1 MVKNNNMNF
10 EQGYMYHIFNQGN
23 NRHKIFFKREN
34 YLFFLKKI
42 KIFVM
47 PYADILAW
55 CLPYQI
61 I

>member
-1 MVKNNNMNF
+1 MNF
-10 EQGYMYHIFNQGN
+10 EQGYLYHIYNQGN
-23 NRHKIFFKREN
+23 NHHKIFIKREN
-34 YLFFLKKI
+34 YLFFIKKI
-42 KIFVM
+42 KISVM